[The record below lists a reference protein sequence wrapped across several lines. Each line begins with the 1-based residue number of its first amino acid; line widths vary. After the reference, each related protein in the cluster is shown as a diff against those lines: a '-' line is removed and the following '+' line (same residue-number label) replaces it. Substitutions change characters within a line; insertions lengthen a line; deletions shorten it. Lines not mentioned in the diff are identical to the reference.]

1 MVTVT
6 DQRFL
11 GVNLITTTPTSPA
24 APFRPVYPSPASRV
38 NVAMVPPDVTDIEL
52 MRDEAGGLLYEASI
66 ATVTFFRGDI
76 VAASA
81 ALRAQFDAVARS
93 NPWLTGRLVRGKTSR
108 GKLVLRHPVKPTQED
123 VEAVF
128 ACDHASNASGEPSL
142 GEPYAKLCG
151 ALFAKKRVVPAGTA
165 LVNRP
170 DAPVAMLRLA
180 RSPPNDD
187 DDDDGGGGGGD
198 VFSLTF
204 SLSHSVGDGRTY
216 YEILKM
222 LTPGAKVAA
231 LDATR
236 RHAFSEDMRDVC
248 NRDALRWIDSAD
260 AGCMFGC
267 SMLPALFGFG
277 KKAKCVAFALDG
289 ARLAEA
295 KRAGAA
301 ASGGPFVSTN
311 DVLTSAFFNA
321 CDNRIGLMGL
331 DCRGRVDGIASDVAG
346 NYVTALVLDDATF
359 ASPGRI
365 RAMLGS
371 VPYET
376 TERPFPSCAK
386 WCAGMDRASAGM
398 VTNWS
403 SFAGDLVSIPDCELA
418 LHLPVKHP
426 DAMMFDCAIPFAS
439 RPGETSVLCWTI
451 STDEAGLRE
460 ALPVGEVLSDALFP
474 AARGERGRGARKT
487 TKVAPMER

>member
-1 MVTVT
+1 MRSAATPSESDARAHAATLAPSGSIVVRQLGRVDYIATAEAMR
-6 DQRFL
+6 RF
-11 GVNLITTTPTSPA
+11 TAARDATTPDEFWVLEHP
-24 APFRPVYPSPASRV
+24 PVYTVGQAGRAQHLPRASSIPVVRTDRGGQITYHGPGQAV
-38 NVAMVPPDVTDIEL
+38 VYLMVDLARRRLSVREL
-52 MRDEAGGLLYEASI
+52 VRHIEAGVINLLAEH
-66 ATVTFFRGDI
+66 G
-76 VAASA
+76 VAASR
-81 ALRAQFDAVARS
+81 RA
-93 NPWLTGRLVRGKTSR
+93 
-108 GKLVLRHPVKPTQED
+108 
-123 VEAVF
+123 
-128 ACDHASNASGEPSL
+128 
-142 GEPYAKLCG
+142 G
-151 ALFAKKRVVPAGTA
+151 APGVYV
-165 LVNRP
+165 
-170 DAPVAMLRLA
+170 D
-180 RSPPNDD
+180 
-187 DDDDGGGGGGD
+187 
-198 VFSLTF
+198 
-204 SLSHSVGDGRTY
+204 
-216 YEILKM
+216 
-222 LTPGAKVAA
+222 GAKVAA

-267 SMLPALFGFG
+267 SMLPSLFGFG
-277 KKAKCVAFALDG
+277 KKAKCVAFVLDG

-365 RAMLGS
+365 RAMLGN

-451 STDEAGLRE
+451 STDEAG
-460 ALPVGEVLSDALFP
+460 
-474 AARGERGRGARKT
+474 
-487 TKVAPMER
+487 